1 MSDNNNNND
10 NDAEDFKK
18 KLQALKPKKKK
29 LAVPEG
35 FLDGAKSYEGKVEA
49 VKIIS
54 EREKDRVVLIFK
66 KMIAQ
71 GREDVIRIEREKEA
85 AKKADND
92 KAEAEKKRKL
102 EAEKKAKGSMLSKL
116 KGKK

>member
-1 MSDNNNNND
+1 MMSD
-10 NDAEDFKK
+10 EQEEFKK

-35 FLDGAKSYEGKVEA
+35 FLEGAKSYEGKVEA

-54 EREKDRVVLIFK
+54 EREKERVVLLFK

-71 GREDVIRIEREKEA
+71 GRDDVIRIEREKLEAKREADAKEALERA
-85 AKKADND
+85 AKIAK
-92 KAEAEKKRKL
+92 EKL
-102 EAEKKAKGSMLSKL
+102 AKKSMF
-116 KGKK
+116 GKKK

>member
-1 MSDNNNNND
+1 MSD
-10 NDAEDFKK
+10 EQEEFKK

-35 FLDGAKSYEGKVEA
+35 FLEGAKSYEGKVEA

-54 EREKDRVVLIFK
+54 EREKERVVLLFK

-71 GREDVIRIEREKEA
+71 GRDDVIRIEREKIE
-85 AKKADND
+85 AKKAADA
-92 KAEAEKKRKL
+92 KEALERAAKIAKEKL
-102 EAEKKAKGSMLSKL
+102 AKKSMF
-116 KGKK
+116 GKKK

>member
-1 MSDNNNNND
+1 MST
-10 NDAEDFKK
+10 EDTPEEFKK
-18 KLQALKPKKKK
+18 KLDALKPKKKK

-54 EREKDRVVLIFK
+54 EREKDRVILIFK

-71 GREDVIRIEREKEA
+71 GQEDAIRIEREREA
-85 AKKADND
+85 SKNADDAKA
-92 KAEAEKKRKL
+92 AAEKKRQQEL
-102 EAEKKAKGSMLSKL
+102 AKKSKSL
-116 KGKK
+116 FGKKK

>member
-1 MSDNNNNND
+1 MSDD
-10 NDAEDFKK
+10 QEEFKK

-35 FLDGAKSYEGKVEA
+35 FLEGAKSYEGKVEA

-54 EREKDRVVLIFK
+54 EREKERVVLLFK

-71 GREDVIRIEREKEA
+71 GRDDVIRIEREKLE
-85 AKKADND
+85 AKKAADA
-92 KAEAEKKRKL
+92 KEALERAAKIAKEKL
-102 EAEKKAKGSMLSKL
+102 AKKSIF
-116 KGKK
+116 GKKK